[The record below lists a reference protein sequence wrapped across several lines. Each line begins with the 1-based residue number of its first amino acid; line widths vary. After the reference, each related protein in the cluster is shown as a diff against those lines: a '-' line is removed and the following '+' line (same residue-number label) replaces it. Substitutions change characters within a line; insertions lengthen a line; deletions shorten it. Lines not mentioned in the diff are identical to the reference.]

1 AVCVALPTTK
11 HTASMAVTGN
21 GSVEA
26 SYSTSPTS
34 CLSWSRLR
42 PACSSSWVRTVRVES
57 VMWPLCR
64 GTHNVCNSGPNRWTI
79 CTALRGQ
86 MDTIDTKLL
95 DLFAHEPRI
104 GVLEA
109 SRRLGVARGTVQA
122 RLDKLAA
129 SGVVTG

>member
-1 AVCVALPTTK
+1 MP
-11 HTASMAVTGN
+11 VTGN
-21 GSVEA
+21 GSLEA
-26 SYSTSPTS
+26 SYSTRPTS

-57 VMWPLCR
+57 VMQPLCR
-64 GTHNVCNSGPNRWTI
+64 GTRKMCNSRQNYWTT
-79 CTALRGQ
+79 CTTERAV
-86 MDTIDTKLL
+86 MDAIDTMLL

-122 RLDKLAA
+122 RLDKLVA
-129 SGVVTG
+129 SGVVT